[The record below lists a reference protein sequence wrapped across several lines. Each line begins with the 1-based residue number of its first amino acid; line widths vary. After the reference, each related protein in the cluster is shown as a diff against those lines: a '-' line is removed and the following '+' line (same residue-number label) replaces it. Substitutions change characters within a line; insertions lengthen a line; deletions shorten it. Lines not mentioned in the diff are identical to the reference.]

1 MNMDPTCRPE
11 EQGEKRMDLLLVRR
25 EYLDCGI
32 FGEIDCGSL
41 YFFTLE
47 HSYDKKPIV
56 PAGTYKCT
64 RFDSPKFGY
73 QTFMLNDVPG
83 HDHILIHIGNYNHD
97 SEGCILI
104 GLALGRTGKGGVML
118 TSSKQAFA
126 HFMALQE
133 GVDEFT
139 LTIEDTGKIVA

>member
-1 MNMDPTCRPE
+1 MLNREETMNLHLTRKQYRD
-11 EQGEKRMDLLLVRR
+11 D
-25 EYLDCGI
+25 GI
-32 FGEIDCGSL
+32 FGEIDCDKI

-47 HSYDKKPIV
+47 HSYDKMPKIPQGV
-56 PAGTYKCT
+56 YRCT
-64 RFDSPKFGY
+64 RWDSPKFGY

-104 GLALGRTGKGGVML
+104 GLGLGRTKNNGVMI
-118 TSSKQAFA
+118 TSSKQAFQK
-126 HFMALQE
+126 FMELQE

-139 LTIEDTGKIVA
+139 LTIEDIV